1 MQEALVQRYLGN
13 KNSIS
18 KEIVNLIGEVANRG
32 DLVFDAFSGS
42 LAASAAIRA
51 AGYEVSCNDINHFSW
66 LYANAY
72 FSTSELPTAKVGN
85 EVFDWNTL
93 IHSLTIPYESSF
105 PNKFK
110 NTFIH
115 DHYCEAGDKSEFVS
129 SRGTE
134 GRRRFFSSE
143 NAQLIDVALNKIRY
157 WYQTNKI
164 TDLVRC
170 ILSASLISA
179 VEKVSNTQGTFHD
192 FPRTLTDA
200 RSLNRIALKTPK
212 SEMFGGIE
220 SRFIGK
226 AQDTIDYVKTLPK
239 HKVMYLDP
247 PYNFRQYTSYY
258 FMLNLLSQYSEIQD
272 LSRYFSEIKFVRG
285 QNMSSD
291 FKSTFCSKKHFLSSL
306 KELIENAKC
315 EYVVLSYFDGRNH
328 WGEFKSE
335 KADVLGESELTK
347 LFKGDLFVD
356 GTFKCIPVKR
366 TNYQSYGGYEAKA
379 VNEFLFLAKKK
390 NQTLLNQSGSERI
403 EEELW
408 IGSAVA

>member
-1 MQEALVQRYLGN
+1 
-13 KNSIS
+13 
-18 KEIVNLIGEVANRG
+18 
-32 DLVFDAFSGS
+32 
-42 LAASAAIRA
+42 
-51 AGYEVSCNDINHFSW
+51 
-66 LYANAY
+66 
-72 FSTSELPTAKVGN
+72 
-85 EVFDWNTL
+85 
-93 IHSLTIPYESSF
+93 
-105 PNKFK
+105 
-110 NTFIH
+110 
-115 DHYCEAGDKSEFVS
+115 
-129 SRGTE
+129 
-134 GRRRFFSSE
+134 
-143 NAQLIDVALNKIRY
+143 
-157 WYQTNKI
+157 
-164 TDLVRC
+164 
-170 ILSASLISA
+170 
-179 VEKVSNTQGTFHD
+179 
-192 FPRTLTDA
+192 
-200 RSLNRIALKTPK
+200 
-212 SEMFGGIE
+212 MFGGIE

-390 NQTLLNQSGSERI
+390 NQTLINQSDSERI